1 MAKEAHIIGAGIG
14 GLAAAAILAKTGWKV
29 VAHERANTLREVGAG
44 IFLKENGLQVL
55 EELGPLDDLIAKGTR
70 LRQSNLK
77 DANGRSLLARDIS
90 AERVYTVLRADLHQ
104 HLSRGAD
111 KSAEDDQRDRFAAR
125 EWAVQ
130 WTDEGRDG
138 FAQR

>member
-1 MAKEAHIIGAGIG
+1 MAKDAHIIGAGIG

-55 EELGPLDDLIAKGTR
+55 EELGPLDDLLGKGTR

-77 DANGRSLLARDIS
+77 DASAAGGQGRAIKTDPAYTGLR
-90 AERVYTVLRADLHQ
+90 ER
-104 HLSRGAD
+104 G
-111 KSAEDDQRDRFAAR
+111 
-125 EWAVQ
+125 
-130 WTDEGRDG
+130 
-138 FAQR
+138 